1 VFVRVSSLSPAL
13 LVSAL
18 AASATPRVAHA
29 DPGAGS
35 ESAKELFEHA
45 RDLRA
50 HGNCADAL
58 PLFQKAYS
66 LYPAG
71 LGSLRN
77 VAICDEALGRPTS
90 ARSAWLELRRGLTG
104 NNDPEYAGWTDD
116 ADRAAVRLAPQVAIV
131 IVEVVVVAS
140 PGDPGRPAGPADGI
154 DVTID
159 GRALGR
165 DQLGGAIEH
174 DPGKVVVRAV
184 GAPGVAPEEA
194 TTTLAAGE
202 TRHLVLRVTIASA
215 AVGSV
220 AAQTPVASP
229 GTDSLLAVPPP
240 PTTRRSPLRTGAWVA
255 FGVGAA
261 GLVGTAITLSMR
273 QSALGSLATDC
284 PSYATVP
291 CDPAKQSAVTSD
303 INQGRT
309 ASTLINV
316 FGAIGLAGAAT
327 GVVLY
332 TLSARDSGNKTG
344 LVITPTGVG
353 AVGMF
358 R

>member
-1 VFVRVSSLSPAL
+1 VFVRVASLSPAL
-13 LVSAL
+13 LLAAL
-18 AASATPRVAHA
+18 AAGVAPRVAHA
-29 DPGAGS
+29 DPVPGAGGA

-90 ARSAWLELRRGLTG
+90 ARSAWLELRRALTG
-104 NNDPEYAGWTDD
+104 NNDPKYAGWTDD
-116 ADRAAVRLAPQVAIV
+116 ADRAAARLSPQVATV
-131 IVEVVVVAS
+131 IVDVVVVAS
-140 PGDPGRPAGPADGI
+140 PADPGRPAGPADGI

-165 DQLGGAIEH
+165 DQLGGAIER

-184 GAPGVAPEEA
+184 GAPGVTPEE
-194 TTTLAAGE
+194 TTATLAAGE
-202 TRHLVLRVTIASA
+202 TRHLALRVTIASTGTA
-215 AVGSV
+215 TTTG
-220 AAQTPVASP
+220 ASP
-229 GTDSLLAVPPP
+229 APDSQLALSPSP
-240 PTTRRSPLRTGAWVA
+240 PTTRRSALRTGAWAA

-261 GLVGTAITLSMR
+261 GLLGTVISFSMR

-284 PSYATVP
+284 PSYATMP
-291 CDPAKQSAVTSD
+291 CDPTKQSTVTSD
-303 INQGRT
+303 VNQGRT

-344 LVITPTGVG
+344 LVVTPTGLG
-353 AVGMF
+353 AVGVF
-358 R
+358 